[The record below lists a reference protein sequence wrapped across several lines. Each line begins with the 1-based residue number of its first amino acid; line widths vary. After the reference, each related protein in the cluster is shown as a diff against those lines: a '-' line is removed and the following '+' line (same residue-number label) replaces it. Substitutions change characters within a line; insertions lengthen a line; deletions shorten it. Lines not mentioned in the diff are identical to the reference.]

1 MFSPFLFYQV
11 HMMMITISG
20 LPGTGTTT
28 VSRILKERSGL
39 DFISSGEIF
48 RGIAKEMNLSLAEFG
63 KLAESDPTYDHQIDE
78 RQKEISK
85 TRENLILEGRLAG
98 HMSLEVPPRK
108 KILRILLKAP
118 LDIRVRRIMN
128 REQSNSSF
136 KFELDATKTREES
149 ERIRYEAY
157 YGIDIADDSI
167 YDLVIDSSK
176 FDPETIA
183 DLILRAAEKVGE

>member
-1 MFSPFLFYQV
+1 MI
-11 HMMMITISG
+11 ITISG

-28 VSRILKERSGL
+28 VSLILKERSGL

-48 RGIAKEMNLSLAEFG
+48 RGIAKELNLSLAEFG
-63 KLAESDPTYDHQIDE
+63 KLAESDPKYDRQIDE

-85 TRENLILEGRLAG
+85 TQDNLIMEGRLAG
-98 HMSLEVPPRK
+98 HMSLEVPPSK
-108 KILRILLKAP
+108 KILRVLLKAP
-118 LDIRVRRIMN
+118 LETRVRRIMN

-136 KFELDATKTREES
+136 KFELEQTKTREES
-149 ERIRYEAY
+149 EKVRYEMY
-157 YGIDIADDSI
+157 YGIDIEDYSI

-183 DLILRAAEKVGE
+183 DLIVRASDKLND